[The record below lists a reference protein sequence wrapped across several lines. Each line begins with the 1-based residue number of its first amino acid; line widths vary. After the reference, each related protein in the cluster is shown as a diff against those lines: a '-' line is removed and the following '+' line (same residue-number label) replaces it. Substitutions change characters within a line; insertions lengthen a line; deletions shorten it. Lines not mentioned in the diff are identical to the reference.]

1 MICPSKLCKAEIPED
16 SLFCDQCGIKILKCS
31 KCGSIGISKFCGKC
45 GGSMVFTGES
55 SAVSVSSNVSNS
67 SQTVS
72 ETTVPTIAQPVSP
85 IVQNQVSQPAQTI
98 PAGTLVIH
106 LEPQEKNLQLC
117 NSNGIILDVK
127 DGNILGRATGDFVSQ
142 LGKFPVISSRHAQ
155 ISKKDGKWFI
165 TDLHS
170 TNKTYVNNVQ
180 LTPDVPAEI
189 KENDVVILANV
200 SFVARFK

>member
-45 GGSMVFTGES
+45 GGTMVI
-55 SAVSVSSNVSNS
+55 
-67 SQTVS
+67 Q
-72 ETTVPTIAQPVSP
+72 
-85 IVQNQVSQPAQTI
+85 
-98 PAGTLVIH
+98 

-200 SFVARFK
+200 SFVARLK